1 MNEFIRNFA
10 TLLEVTEED
19 KLKADTRLR
28 DLEEWSSI
36 FSLGII
42 ALIDSEYDVRIKG
55 EDIRNCL
62 TIGDLF
68 ILVEERKK

>member
-1 MNEFIRNFA
+1 MNEFIKYFA
-10 TLLEVTEED
+10 TLLEVTDEA

-42 ALIDSEYDVRIKG
+42 ALIDSEYDVRLKG
-55 EDIRNCL
+55 EDMRNCQ

-68 ILVEERKK
+68 RLVEKGKK